1 MSGAPQICIFVAM
14 PNYFYDQLNLETAFL
29 VSPVI
34 LPLIYFIVNNIGTP
48 CSAQR
53 FQTQYCQDVDDG
65 EGGPSFFFSKR
76 NWTSRFL
83 DGIF

>member
-34 LPLIYFIVNNIGTP
+34 LPLVYFTVNNIGTP
-48 CSAQR
+48 CPAQR
-53 FQTQYCQDVDDG
+53 FHTQYRQDADDG
-65 EGGPSFFFSKR
+65 EGGPSSFFFPR
-76 NWTSRFL
+76 ETGHLGF
-83 DGIF
+83 